1 MIKIS
6 KFEEDMGDS
15 ESVDLDEELIDTYED
30 KSVSNRLKLQKNAK
44 RQQCKEN
51 ELIRQ
56 DTIRRKLPKAM
67 IRIESYDD
75 VLKSDSVIRRAQHN
89 EEITNASIR

>member
-30 KSVSNRLKLQKNAK
+30 KSVSNRLKL
-44 RQQCKEN
+44 
-51 ELIRQ
+51 
-56 DTIRRKLPKAM
+56 
-67 IRIESYDD
+67 
-75 VLKSDSVIRRAQHN
+75 
-89 EEITNASIR
+89 